1 MPISA
6 RHTQPHLAPSATGF
20 DGGMASFPAPFGQ
33 DFPNLE
39 KALTENVPVLCTLLV
54 GFIGL
59 LFVTIATV
67 DTKEVMHTVTYRPLI
82 VGCPQVFEVPGKNFT
97 LWVAGID
104 CLLFYLAVVSIIY
117 ARMSQYRG
125 LVSNAELIALRE
137 REPLVREEEKR
148 LDRRR
153 ESYVTIC
160 MFLFN
165 TGISSLP
172 LALIPFTDKRSRQ
185 SIVIDLVVV
194 LLIYSVWA
202 LKGRLTRS
210 S

>member
-1 MPISA
+1 MA
-6 RHTQPHLAPSATGF
+6 R
-20 DGGMASFPAPFGQ
+20 FPAPFGQ

-39 KALTENVPVLCTLLV
+39 EALTENVPVLCTLLV
-54 GFIGL
+54 GFVGL

-67 DTKEVMHTVTYRPLI
+67 DTEHAIHAVTYRPLI
-82 VGCPQVFEVPGKNFT
+82 VACPQIFEVPGKNFV
-97 LWVAGID
+97 LWVTGID
-104 CLLFYLAVVSIIY
+104 CSLFYLAVVSIIY
-117 ARMSQYRG
+117 ARMSQYRH
-125 LVSNAELIALRE
+125 LVTDTALAEMRQE
-137 REPLVREEEKR
+137 EPLIGEEEKR

-185 SIVIDLVVV
+185 SIVIDLVIV
-194 LLIYSVWA
+194 LLLYSVWA
-202 LKGRLTRS
+202 LKGRLSRS

>member
-1 MPISA
+1 
-6 RHTQPHLAPSATGF
+6 
-20 DGGMASFPAPFGQ
+20 MASFPAPFGQ

-67 DTKEVMHTVTYRPLI
+67 DTKDVMHVVSYRPLI
-82 VGCPQVFEVPGKNFT
+82 VTCPEIFEAPGKNFT
-97 LWVAGID
+97 LWITGTD
-104 CLLFYLAVVSIIY
+104 CLLFYLAVLSIIY
-117 ARMSQYRG
+117 ARMSQYRD
-125 LVSNAELIALRE
+125 LVSDTDLAALRL
-137 REPLVREEEKR
+137 REPLVSEEEKR

-153 ESYVTIC
+153 DSYVTIC

-185 SIVIDLVVV
+185 SLVIDLVIV
-194 LLIYSVWA
+194 LLAYSVWA